1 MNDKLK
7 GGLKSSTKEFCQ
19 CLAKSIID
27 NVESMAVGGRTA
39 CYVVPC
45 LHAWCQQ
52 MLDLG
57 LRKWKLGA

>member
-1 MNDKLK
+1 MNDKLR
-7 GGLKSSTKEFCQ
+7 GGLKSSTKVFCQ
-19 CLAKSIID
+19 RLAKSIIH
-27 NVESMAVGGRTA
+27 NVESMAVGGRTV

-57 LRKWKLGA
+57 LRKWQLDT

>member
-7 GGLKSSTKEFCQ
+7 GGLKSSTKVFCQ
-19 CLAKSIID
+19 RLAKSITH

-45 LHAWCQQ
+45 LRAWYQH

-57 LRKWKLGA
+57 LRKWRLDA